1 MERFCSDILTSSL
14 CPGNGMRNVFRRA
27 FVLEGGNFVCE
38 MPVTIIRLSSCGKIE
53 NPDYL
58 ASFDRGQPVVEGNR
72 FHCALR
78 FAFCE
83 TMGMRYLAERGRA
96 NKYFDPAISR
106 RPNIN
111 SRRRKGRW
119 APKRGYWL

>member
-72 FHCALR
+72 FHYALR
-78 FAFCE
+78 
-83 TMGMRYLAERGRA
+83 Y
-96 NKYFDPAISR
+96 SR
-106 RPNIN
+106 SLCLLRNN
-111 SRRRKGRW
+111 GDAVFGGARTSE
-119 APKRGYWL
+119 